1 MPARG
6 AKLAELF
13 HLLHDKDDP
22 ARFGAGLDPSR
33 SLADLSRATISDESL
48 DQALAEFTDKW
59 IRRPA
64 YADLPYM

>member
-1 MPARG
+1 MPTRG
-6 AKLAELF
+6 SKLAELF

-22 ARFGAGLDPSR
+22 ARFGAGRDPSR
-33 SLADLSRATISDESL
+33 SLADLSKAFIPDESI

-64 YADLPYM
+64 YVCATS